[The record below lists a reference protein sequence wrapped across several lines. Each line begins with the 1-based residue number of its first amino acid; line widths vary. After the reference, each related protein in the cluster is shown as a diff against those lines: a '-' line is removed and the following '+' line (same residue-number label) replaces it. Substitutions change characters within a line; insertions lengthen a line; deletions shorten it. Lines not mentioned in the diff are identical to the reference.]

1 MDEKTRIHQM
11 KYPVAIGG
19 VGGSGTR
26 VLAQILHD
34 SGFYMGGHLNEAY
47 DNLWFTLLLRRP
59 KWLEQARD
67 KNIQFAIRIF
77 DEAMNGRLKPTFQ
90 QQIFMLKAVT
100 EYIRRRY
107 IRRDDWRSLP
117 ISIFKSLK
125 KSKDIPLEKY
135 SRWGWKEPNTHLFLE
150 QVVQFYPSI
159 KYIHCIRH
167 GLDMA
172 FSTNQIQ
179 LRNFGK
185 RYGVE
190 YPSDILK
197 LPYASLEFWIR
208 SNRKVIDTA
217 SSLLGSNFKL
227 VNFETLCANPKD
239 EIKAL
244 LDFADV
250 KVSEEAFQT
259 FCTIPKMPQSSGRY
273 RIKGISAFS
282 KEQLQ
287 AVEKMGYSISM

>member
-1 MDEKTRIHQM
+1 MDEKTGIHKM
-11 KYPVAIGG
+11 KGPVAIGG

-26 VLAQILHD
+26 VLAQLLHD

-47 DNLWFTLLLRRP
+47 DNLWFTLLLKRP
-59 KWLEQARD
+59 KWLEHAGD
-67 KNIQFAIRIF
+67 KNIRRAIQIF
-77 DEAMNGRLKPTFQ
+77 DEAMNGKLKPTFQ
-90 QQIFMLKAVT
+90 QQIFMLNAVT
-100 EYIRRRY
+100 EYIRRHY

-125 KSKDIPLEKY
+125 KSKNTSLEKY
-135 SRWGWKEPNTHLFLE
+135 SQWGWKEPNTHLFLK
-150 QVVQFYPSI
+150 QLVQYYPDL

-172 FSTNQIQ
+172 YSANQIQ

-190 YPSDILK
+190 YPSDRSK
-197 LPYASLEFWIR
+197 LPQASLEFWIR
-208 SNRKVIDTA
+208 SNRKTIDTA
-217 SSLLGSNFKL
+217 ESLLGKNFKI
-227 VNFETLCANPKD
+227 VNFEALCAHPKE
-239 EIKAL
+239 EIRAL
-244 LDFADV
+244 LDFAEAE
-250 KVSEEAFQT
+250 VSKEAFQS

-282 KEQLQ
+282 KEQLEE
-287 AVEKMGYSISM
+287 VEKMGYSISI